1 MTPMKTKNIVNENKI
16 VTEKSN
22 AKINLTLDII
32 GLLPN
37 GYHDLRMVMHSVG
50 LYDTVSVRKTESGK
64 VELHTSSPLIP
75 TDGSNLACRAA
86 ERFFEETAIP
96 NQGIL
101 IKIDKSIP
109 VSAGLAG
116 GSSNAAAVLRI
127 LNRLYG
133 ANRSAEE
140 LCRIGLSVGADV
152 PYCIG
157 GGTMLAEGV
166 GETLTPLPAMPSVP
180 VVLAKPNFGISTP
193 EAFRKWDALP
203 RHSHPDTAAMLSALQ
218 SQDPVFIAKALGNT
232 LEDVACAEPENPI
245 SSIKRAMLQNGA
257 LGALMSGSGPTVFG
271 LFPDKKTADSAADAL
286 KPLADFIAVTTT

>member
-1 MTPMKTKNIVNENKI
+1 MKETNPVTENNI
-16 VTEKSN
+16 VTEEKSY
-22 AKINLTLDII
+22 AKINLTLDIT

-50 LYDTVSVRKTESGK
+50 LYDTVSVRKTGSGTT
-64 VELHTSSPLIP
+64 ELHTSSPLIP
-75 TDGSNLACRAA
+75 TDGQNLACRAA
-86 ERFFEETAIP
+86 ERFFEETGIP
-96 NQGIL
+96 NEGIL
-101 IKIDKSIP
+101 IEIDKTIP

-152 PYCIG
+152 PYCIC

-166 GETLTPLPAMPSVP
+166 GEKLTPLPSMPSVP
-180 VVLAKPNFGISTP
+180 VVLAKPDFGISTP

-218 SQDPVFIAKALGNT
+218 SQNPVFIAKALGNT
-232 LEDVACAEPENPI
+232 LEDAACSDPEHPI
-245 SSIKRAMLQNGA
+245 SSIKRSMLQNGA
-257 LGALMSGSGPTVFG
+257 IGALMSGSGPTVFG

-286 KPLADFIAVTTT
+286 KPLAGSIFVTTT